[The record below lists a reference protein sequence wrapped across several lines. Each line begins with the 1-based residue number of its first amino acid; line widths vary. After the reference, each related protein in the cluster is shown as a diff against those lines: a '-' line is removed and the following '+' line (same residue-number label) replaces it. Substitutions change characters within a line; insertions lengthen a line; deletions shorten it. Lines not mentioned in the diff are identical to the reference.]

1 MMTKLF
7 TKHQYSKTACSRREL
22 KPVLT
27 LDELMTSFFLTLK
40 TVKMRVRAVDEVI
53 FYLFYYDNLF
63 FYSIRSNSI
72 RNDDVDDVGDV
83 YYLID
88 WAVPAVRSK
97 SNPFFSGIGI
107 NIKKT

>member
-1 MMTKLF
+1 
-7 TKHQYSKTACSRREL
+7 
-22 KPVLT
+22 
-27 LDELMTSFFLTLK
+27 
-40 TVKMRVRAVDEVI
+40 MRVRAVVEVI

-88 WAVPAVRSK
+88 WAVPAV
-97 SNPFFSGIGI
+97 
-107 NIKKT
+107 